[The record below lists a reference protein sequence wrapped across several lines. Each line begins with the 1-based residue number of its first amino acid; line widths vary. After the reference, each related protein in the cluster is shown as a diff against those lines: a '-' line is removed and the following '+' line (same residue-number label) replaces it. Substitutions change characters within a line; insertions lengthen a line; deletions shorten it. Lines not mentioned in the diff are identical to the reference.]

1 MQTSRHWYHMI
12 VKTRAEFPL
21 KVSAQC
27 FTQNYCFHESGWF
40 LFPASSPDYLTHAFP
55 LKAFCENFN
64 VTSYYAAGAIVLYTL
79 TFYSFG

>member
-40 LFPASSPDYLTHAFP
+40 LFPGSSPDYLTHAFP